1 MRRMPKA
8 KPEIVP
14 AQACHIPAIAAHVR
28 GADRAELWAA
38 ACLTPAESMA
48 RTLER
53 STMAWTGLMAGRPVC
68 MFGAVPSSIL
78 GNVGRP
84 WMVGTRHLDEHPF
97 VFLRRC
103 QGGVTTM
110 RERFDRLENW
120 VDARNERAIRWL
132 AWLGFEI
139 GPAPEKLGPFG
150 LRFFRFGM
158 GGVR

>member
-1 MRRMPKA
+1 MPKA
-8 KPEIVP
+8 KSEMVP
-14 AQACHIPAIAAHVR
+14 ARACHIPAIATAVR
-28 GADRAELWAA
+28 DADRAELWAA
-38 ACLTPAESMA
+38 ARLTPAESMA
-48 RTLER
+48 RALGR
-53 STMAWTGLMAGRPVC
+53 SAMAWTGLMADRPVC
-68 MFGAVPSSIL
+68 MFGVVPSSIL

-103 QGGVTTM
+103 RGCVGQM
-110 RERFDRLENW
+110 RRRFDRLENW

-139 GPAPEKLGPFG
+139 GPAPEQLGPFG

-158 GGVR
+158 GGMR